1 MPAYDYRCE
10 RCGDFEVQRRMSDP
24 PLDACPNCS
33 GPVERVISRNVN
45 FVFKGS
51 GFYIT
56 DYRGDGYKKDAAADK
71 DSPAKAADPAKA
83 SPTGSEAKPAAPAPP
98 AASPSAESK
107 PSSPASKPAS
117 GSSPA

>member
-1 MPAYDYRCE
+1 
-10 RCGDFEVQRRMSDP
+10 MSDP

-33 GPVERVISRNVN
+33 GPVERVLSRNVN

-56 DYRGDGYKKDAAADK
+56 DYRGDSYKKDAAADK
-71 DSPAKAADPAKA
+71 DSPAKSAEP
-83 SPTGSEAKPAAPAPP
+83 AKPAAPAAQ
-98 AASPSAESK
+98 AASPAAESK
-107 PSSPASKPAS
+107 PASPAPKPAS